1 MTDPKPNP
9 NPNPDQ
15 VDDAA
20 TSLRCEDFT
29 MAPGDVRYMPLTL
42 TLTLPLPLTSALTLT
57 LILTLTLTLTQPFPL
72 TTDPNQVLYMPKGVV
87 HHAQTVDTG
96 DP

>member
-29 MAPGDVRYMPLTL
+29 MAPGDVTLPSYHPYFTMAPGDVRYMPLTL
-42 TLTLPLPLTSALTLT
+42 
-57 LILTLTLTLTQPFPL
+57 
-72 TTDPNQVLYMPKGVV
+72 VV
-87 HHAQTVDTG
+87 VAWRPATCATC
-96 DP
+96 P